1 MKPTTKPNQAR
12 ARPVHPRIEPDR
24 LPLAISTSTIVVGA
38 LETWLRRFLKSVY
51 RLLMDIELVYFKI
64 SFQYGKFVGHI
75 LELFS
80 SRIISSL
87 QIYESIIADRGRQH
101 PFDFKKIH
109 TISITSSISLCL
121 SLICRS
127 SSVLVRFDVVLG
139 SFYRFQD
146 NIHVS
151 FNGSQIFRCLSNK

>member
-24 LPLAISTSTIVVGA
+24 LPFAISTIVVGA

-64 SFQYGKFVGHI
+64 SFQYGKSVGRI

-80 SRIISSL
+80 TRIISSL
-87 QIYESIIADRGRQH
+87 QIYESIIADRGWQH

-109 TISITSSISLCL
+109 TIFITSSISL

-151 FNGSQIFRCLSNK
+151 FNGSFGQIFRCLSI